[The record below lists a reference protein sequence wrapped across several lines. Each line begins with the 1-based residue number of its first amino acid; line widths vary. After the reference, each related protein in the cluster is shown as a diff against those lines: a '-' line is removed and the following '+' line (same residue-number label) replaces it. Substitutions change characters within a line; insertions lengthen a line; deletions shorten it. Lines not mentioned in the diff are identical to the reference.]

1 MKDKKQKKQELDA
14 LRGELERTRNIFVTS
29 FNKLTVA
36 QDFALRKAVKA
47 VGGDYQVVKNT
58 IAEKASEGLEH
69 APALKGLVGMNS
81 VAWTQGDVV
90 ALAKTLTK
98 YAKDNPAFTFKAGVV
113 EGRVIDIREVNELAN
128 LPSKEEIYSKL
139 LWLMNAPAQRLVTV
153 TNAVGRNLAVV
164 VDQGVKENKFQ
175 A

>member
-1 MKDKKQKKQELDA
+1 MKDKSQKKRELDA
-14 LRGELERTRNIFVTS
+14 LRAELEATRNLFVTS

-36 QDFALRKAVKA
+36 QDYQLRKAVKA

-58 IAEKASEGLEH
+58 IAEKASEGLDH

-98 YAKDNPAFTFKAGVV
+98 YAKENPAFTFKAGVV
-113 EGRVIDIREVNELAN
+113 EGRVIDISAVNELAN

-139 LWLMNAPAQRLVTV
+139 LWLINAPAQRLVTV

>member
-1 MKDKKQKKQELDA
+1 MKDKNQKKQELDA
-14 LRGELERTRNIFVTS
+14 LRAELEATRNLFVTS
-29 FNKLTVA
+29 FSRLTVA
-36 QDFALRKAVKA
+36 QDFALRKVIKE

-58 IAEKASEGLEH
+58 IAEKASEGLDH

-90 ALAKTLTK
+90 ALAKVLTK

-113 EGRVIDIREVNELAN
+113 EGRVIDVKAVNELAN
-128 LPSKEEIYSKL
+128 LPSKEEIYAKL
-139 LWLMNAPAQRLVTV
+139 LWLIQAPAQRLVTV
-153 TNAVGRNLAVV
+153 TNAVSRNLAVV

>member
-14 LRGELERTRNIFVTS
+14 LRAELEGTRNLFVTS

-81 VAWTQGDVV
+81 VAWTRGDVV

>member
-14 LRGELERTRNIFVTS
+14 LRGELERTRNLFVTS

>member
-1 MKDKKQKKQELDA
+1 MKDKNQKKREMDA
-14 LRGELERTRNIFVTS
+14 LRAELEATRNLFVTS

-36 QDFALRKAVKA
+36 QDYALRKAIKE

-58 IAEKASEGLEH
+58 IAEKASEGLDH
-69 APALKGLVGMNS
+69 APAMKGLTGMNS

-113 EGRVIDIREVNELAN
+113 EGRVIDIKAVNELAN
-128 LPSKEEIYSKL
+128 LPSKEEIYAKL
-139 LWLMNAPAQRLVTV
+139 LWCIQAPAQRLVTV

-164 VDQGVKENKFQ
+164 IDQGVKENKFQ

>member
-1 MKDKKQKKQELDA
+1 MKDKQQKKRELDA
-14 LRGELERTRNIFVTS
+14 LRAELESTRNLFVTS

-58 IAEKASEGLEH
+58 IAEKASAGLDH
-69 APALKGLVGMNS
+69 APALQGLVGMNS
-81 VAWTQGDVV
+81 VAWTRGDVV

-98 YAKDNPAFTFKAGVV
+98 YAKENPAFTFKAGVV
-113 EGRVIDIREVNELAN
+113 EGRVIDINAVNELAN

-139 LWLMNAPAQRLVTV
+139 LWLINAPAQRLVTV

>member
-1 MKDKKQKKQELDA
+1 MKDKNQKKQELDA
-14 LRGELERTRNIFVTS
+14 LRAELEATRNLFVTS

-36 QDFALRKAVKA
+36 QDYALRKAIKE

-58 IAEKASEGLEH
+58 IAEKASEGLDH

-113 EGRVIDIREVNELAN
+113 EGRVIDIKAVNDLAN
-128 LPSKEEIYSKL
+128 LPSKEEIYAKL
-139 LWLMNAPAQRLVTV
+139 LWLIQAPAQRLVTV
-153 TNAVGRNLAVV
+153 ANAVGRNLAVV

>member
-1 MKDKKQKKQELDA
+1 MKDKNQKKQELDA
-14 LRGELERTRNIFVTS
+14 LRAELEATRNLFVTS

-36 QDFALRKAVKA
+36 QDFALRKAIKE

-58 IAEKASEGLEH
+58 IAEKASEGLDH

-113 EGRVIDIREVNELAN
+113 EGRVIDIKAVNELAN
-128 LPSKEEIYSKL
+128 LPSKEEIYAKL
-139 LWLMNAPAQRLVTV
+139 LWCIQAPAQQLVTV

>member
-1 MKDKKQKKQELDA
+1 MKDKQQKKRELDA
-14 LRGELERTRNIFVTS
+14 LRAELEATRNLFVTS

-58 IAEKASEGLEH
+58 IAEKASAGLDH
-69 APALKGLVGMNS
+69 APALQGLVGMNS
-81 VAWTQGDVV
+81 VAWTRGDVV

-98 YAKDNPAFTFKAGVV
+98 YAKENPAFTFKAGVV
-113 EGRVIDIREVNELAN
+113 EGRVIDINAVNELAN

-139 LWLMNAPAQRLVTV
+139 LWLINAPAQRLVTV

>member
-14 LRGELERTRNIFVTS
+14 LRTELEGTRNLFVTS

>member
-1 MKDKKQKKQELDA
+1 MKDKNQKKQEMDA
-14 LRGELERTRNIFVTS
+14 LRAELEATRNLFVTS

-36 QDFALRKAVKA
+36 QDYALRKAIKE

-58 IAEKASEGLEH
+58 IAEKASEGLDH

-113 EGRVIDIREVNELAN
+113 EGRVIDIKAVNDLAN
-128 LPSKEEIYSKL
+128 LPSKEEIYAKL
-139 LWLMNAPAQRLVTV
+139 LWCIQAPAQQLVTV

>member
-1 MKDKKQKKQELDA
+1 MKDKNQKKRELDA
-14 LRGELERTRNIFVTS
+14 LRAELEATRNLFVTS

-36 QDFALRKAVKA
+36 QDHALRKAIKE

-58 IAEKASEGLEH
+58 IAEKASEGLDH

-113 EGRVIDIREVNELAN
+113 EGRVIDIKAVNELAN

-139 LWLMNAPAQRLVTV
+139 LWMINAPAQRLVTV

>member
-1 MKDKKQKKQELDA
+1 MKDKNQKKREMDA
-14 LRGELERTRNIFVTS
+14 LRAELEATRNLFVTS

-36 QDFALRKAVKA
+36 QDYALRKAIKE

-58 IAEKASEGLEH
+58 IAEKASEGLDH

-113 EGRVIDIREVNELAN
+113 EGRVIDIKAVNELAN

-139 LWLMNAPAQRLVTV
+139 LWLINAPAQRLVTV

>member
-1 MKDKKQKKQELDA
+1 MKNKQQKKQELDA
-14 LRGELERTRNIFVTS
+14 LRAELEATRNLFVTS

-58 IAEKASEGLEH
+58 IAEKASAGLDH
-69 APALKGLVGMNS
+69 APALQGLVGMNS
-81 VAWTQGDVV
+81 VAWTRGDVV

-98 YAKDNPAFTFKAGVV
+98 YAKENPAFTFKAGVV
-113 EGRVIDIREVNELAN
+113 EGRVIDINAVNELAN

-139 LWLMNAPAQRLVTV
+139 LWLINAPAQRLVTV

>member
-14 LRGELERTRNIFVTS
+14 LRSELEGTRNLFVTS

-36 QDFALRKAVKA
+36 QDYALRKAIKG

-58 IAEKASEGLEH
+58 IAEKASEGLDH

-98 YAKDNPAFTFKAGVV
+98 YAKENPAFTFKAGVV
-113 EGRVIDIREVNELAN
+113 EGRVIDIKAVNELAN

-139 LWLMNAPAQRLVTV
+139 LWCIQAPAQQLVTV

>member
-1 MKDKKQKKQELDA
+1 MKDKNQKKQELDA
-14 LRGELERTRNIFVTS
+14 LRAELEATRNLFVTS

-36 QDFALRKAVKA
+36 QDFALRKAIKE

-58 IAEKASEGLEH
+58 IAEKASEGLDH
-69 APALKGLVGMNS
+69 SPALKGLVGMNS

-113 EGRVIDIREVNELAN
+113 EGRVIDIKAVNELAN
-128 LPSKEEIYSKL
+128 LPSKEEIYAKL
-139 LWLMNAPAQRLVTV
+139 LWCIQAPAQQLVTV

>member
-1 MKDKKQKKQELDA
+1 MKDKNQKKQELDA
-14 LRGELERTRNIFVTS
+14 LRAELEATRNLFVTS
-29 FNKLTVA
+29 FSKLTVA
-36 QDFALRKAVKA
+36 QDFALRKVIKE

-58 IAEKASEGLEH
+58 IAEKASEGLDH

-90 ALAKTLTK
+90 ALAKVLTK

-113 EGRVIDIREVNELAN
+113 EGRVIDIKAVNELAN
-128 LPSKEEIYSKL
+128 LPSKEEIYAKL
-139 LWLMNAPAQRLVTV
+139 LWCIQAPAQQLVTV

>member
-1 MKDKKQKKQELDA
+1 MKDKNQKKRELDA
-14 LRGELERTRNIFVTS
+14 LRADLEATRNLFVTS

-36 QDFALRKAVKA
+36 QDYALRKAIKE

-58 IAEKASEGLEH
+58 IAEKASEGLDH

-113 EGRVIDIREVNELAN
+113 EGRVIDIKAVNELAN

-139 LWLMNAPAQRLVTV
+139 LWLINAPAQRLVTV

>member
-1 MKDKKQKKQELDA
+1 MKDKSQKQRELDA
-14 LRGELERTRNIFVTS
+14 LRAELERTRNLFVTS

-36 QDFALRKAVKA
+36 QDFALRKAVKE

-58 IAEKASEGLEH
+58 IAEKASEGLDH

-113 EGRVIDIREVNELAN
+113 EGRVIDIKAVNELAN
-128 LPSKEEIYSKL
+128 LPSKEEIYAKL
-139 LWLMNAPAQRLVTV
+139 LWCISAPAQRLVTV

-164 VDQGVKENKFQ
+164 IDQGVKENKFQ

>member
-1 MKDKKQKKQELDA
+1 MKDKNQKNQEMDA
-14 LRGELERTRNIFVTS
+14 LRAELEATRNLFVTS

-36 QDFALRKAVKA
+36 QDYALRKAIKE

-58 IAEKASEGLEH
+58 IAEKASEGLDH

-113 EGRVIDIREVNELAN
+113 EGRVIDIKAVNDLAN
-128 LPSKEEIYSKL
+128 LPSKEEIYAKL
-139 LWLMNAPAQRLVTV
+139 LWCIQAPAQQLVTV

>member
-1 MKDKKQKKQELDA
+1 MKDKQQKKRELDA
-14 LRGELERTRNIFVTS
+14 LRAELEATRNLFVTS

-58 IAEKASEGLEH
+58 IAEKASAGLDH
-69 APALKGLVGMNS
+69 APALQCLVGMNS
-81 VAWTQGDVV
+81 VAWTRGDVV

-98 YAKDNPAFTFKAGVV
+98 YAKENPAFTFKAGVV
-113 EGRVIDIREVNELAN
+113 EGRVIDINAVNELAN

-139 LWLMNAPAQRLVTV
+139 LWLINAPAQRLVTV

>member
-1 MKDKKQKKQELDA
+1 MKDKKQKKRELDA
-14 LRGELERTRNIFVTS
+14 LRAKLEGTRNLFVTS

-36 QDFALRKAVKA
+36 QDFALRKAVKS

-58 IAEKASEGLEH
+58 IAEKASEGLEP

>member
-1 MKDKKQKKQELDA
+1 MKDKSQKKRELDA
-14 LRGELERTRNIFVTS
+14 LRADLEATRNLFVTS

-36 QDFALRKAVKA
+36 QDYQLRKAVKA

-58 IAEKASEGLEH
+58 IAEKASEGLDH

-98 YAKDNPAFTFKAGVV
+98 YAKENPAFTFKAGVV
-113 EGRVIDIREVNELAN
+113 EGRVIDISAVNELAN

-139 LWLMNAPAQRLVTV
+139 LWLINAPAQRLVTV